1 MAYFPHRTYIRQLL
15 SLRVDGNVPAAQA
28 TGFYHE
34 SSGDSDRLKA
44 IPSRVA
50 HFKSSNVVEFIGYV
64 LYTYILINNVVML
77 INNVNNHDIF
87 FYDNK
92 GKLY

>member
-15 SLRVDGNVPAAQA
+15 SLKIDSNVPSAEA

-34 SSGDSDRLKA
+34 SSGDADRLKA

-50 HFKSSNVVEFIGYV
+50 HFKGSKVVEFIGYV
-64 LYTYILINNVVML
+64 SYILRLIFSVVC
-77 INNVNNHDIF
+77 NHMI
-87 FYDNK
+87 
-92 GKLY
+92 L